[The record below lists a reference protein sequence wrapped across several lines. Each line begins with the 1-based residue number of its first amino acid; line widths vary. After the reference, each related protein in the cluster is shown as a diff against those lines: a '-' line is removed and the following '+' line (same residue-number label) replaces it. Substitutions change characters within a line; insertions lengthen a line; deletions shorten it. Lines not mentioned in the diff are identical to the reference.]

1 MPSAPLQQP
10 GNVQLLMAATL
21 KNLFGQAPG
30 GLASP
35 CAPAGSRV
43 TQASGVVPSLATH
56 MGTVVPWTVMVVCPP
71 VQSERSPCLAAS
83 MATTVMPCAANPSAT
98 WSMLARPPP
107 SPCRNTTMGEHLPKG
122 ARGPAQVGTFA
133 LVDFG
138 VAMSTLMSTATA
150 PAGLGLNA
158 PVAGSSRSNV
168 KMVVSRISSM
178 LFGAGILEPS
188 IPNLRNAAAGVS
200 AMTAPGDAVGPVE

>member
-10 GNVQLLMAATL
+10 PVQVLMAATL
-21 KNLFGQAPG
+21 KNLCGQAPG

-35 CAPAGSRV
+35 CAPGGSSV
-43 TQASGVVPSLATH
+43 TQASGVPALSTH
-56 MGTVVPWTVMVVCPP
+56 MGAVVPWTVMVVCPP

-107 SPCRNTTMGEHLPKG
+107 NPCRNTTMGEHLPKG
-122 ARGPAQVGTFA
+122 ARGPAHVSRFVLLA
-133 LVDFG
+133 FG
-138 VAMSTLMSTATA
+138 VAMSTLMVSGTA
-150 PAGLGLNA
+150 PAGLGLKA
-158 PVAGSSRSNV
+158 PVAGSSRLNV
-168 KMVVSRISSM
+168 VMVVSRISSM

-188 IPNLRNAAAGVS
+188 MPNLLNTAAGVEGV
-200 AMTAPGDAVGPVE
+200 TGPGSAVGAGVE

>member
-10 GNVQLLMAATL
+10 PVQLLMAATL
-21 KNLFGQAPG
+21 TNLCGQAPG

-35 CAPAGSRV
+35 CAPGGSSV
-43 TQASGVVPSLATH
+43 TQASGVPALSTH

-107 SPCRNTTMGEHLPKG
+107 NPCRNTTMGEHLPKG
-122 ARGPAQVGTFA
+122 ARGPVQAGA
-133 LVDFG
+133 LAASG
-138 VAMSTLMSTATA
+138 VAMSTLMITGAA

-168 KMVVSRISSM
+168 VMVVSRISSM
-178 LFGAGILEPS
+178 LLEGTLPADAS
-188 IPNLRNAAAGVS
+188 MPNLVNAAAGVEDVTGPGS
-200 AMTAPGDAVGPVE
+200 AVTAGVE